1 MDVSINLYL
10 GLGALLFGIGV
21 IGFLYRRNAIVMFM
35 CIELMLNAA
44 NLTLV
49 AFARQH
55 GLNQGTIYALF
66 VITVAAAEVA
76 VGLAIIVALFKIK
89 DTVNVD
95 EFDELKG

>member
-1 MDVSINLYL
+1 MDVPSNFYL
-10 GLGALLFGIGV
+10 ALGALLFGIGMV
-21 IGFLYRRNAIVMFM
+21 GFLYRRNAIVMFM

-44 NLTLV
+44 NLTIV
-49 AFARQH
+49 TFARDH
-55 GLNQGTIYALF
+55 GLNHGTVYALF

-76 VGLAIIVALFKIK
+76 VGLAIIMALFKMQ